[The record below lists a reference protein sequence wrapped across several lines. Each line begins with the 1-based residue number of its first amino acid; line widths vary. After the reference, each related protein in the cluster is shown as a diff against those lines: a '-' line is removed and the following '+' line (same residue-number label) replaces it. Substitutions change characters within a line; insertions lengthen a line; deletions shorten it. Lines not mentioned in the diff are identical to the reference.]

1 MTKSERKNRIEQVII
16 KFLSPQYI
24 SIIDESALHEGHN
37 NAPKGGESHFKIII
51 KSHQF
56 SGKTRIER
64 EITGEESFQL
74 EWKNWMPV
82 VIKEFTSN
90 DAPSIPISN
99 IRAGISP

>member
-37 NAPKGGESHFKIII
+37 SAPKGGESHFKIII
-51 KSHQF
+51 KSHLF

-64 EITGEESFQL
+64 ERMVQNLLAEEFKSGL
-74 EWKNWMPV
+74 HALTMSLDTP
-82 VIKEFTSN
+82 
-90 DAPSIPISN
+90 
-99 IRAGISP
+99 